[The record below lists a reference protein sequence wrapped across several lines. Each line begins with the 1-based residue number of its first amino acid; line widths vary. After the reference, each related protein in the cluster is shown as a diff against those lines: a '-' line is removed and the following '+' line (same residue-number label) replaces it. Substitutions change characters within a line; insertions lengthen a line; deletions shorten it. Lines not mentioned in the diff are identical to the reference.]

1 MKTTFYL
8 IRHGQ
13 TVWNEMKKM
22 QGLKN
27 SDLTESGIKQATLL
41 GEKLANEPIDLICT
55 SPSVRA
61 IRTSELVNQQLK
73 VPVIKDD
80 GFQEIDMGLWEGKT
94 YTEIEHK
101 YPKEWDLFWHD
112 PLNFQAE
119 NKGETFADLNKRS
132 ANSLD
137 EMIKT
142 LPGKHVAIVSHRIT
156 IKMMVSN
163 LLDIPLTELE
173 DVLPNS
179 LTKIVVENGKATLID
194 YSNISHYQEYSL

>member
-1 MKTTFYL
+1 MKTTLYL

-27 SDLTESGIKQATLL
+27 SDLTERGIEQATLL
-41 GEKLANEPIDLICT
+41 GEKLATEPIDLICT
-55 SPSVRA
+55 SPSIRA
-61 IRTSELVNQQLK
+61 IKTSELVNQQLK

-94 YTEIEHK
+94 YTEIENK
-101 YPKEWDLFWHD
+101 YPKEWNLFWDD

-119 NKGETFADLNKRS
+119 NNGETFAELNKRS
-132 ANSLD
+132 ANSLE
-137 EMIKT
+137 EMIKS

-156 IKMMVSN
+156 IKTMVSN

-179 LTKIVVENGKATLID
+179 LTKIVVEDGKASLID
-194 YSNISHYQEYSL
+194 YSNISHYQE

>member
-1 MKTTFYL
+1 MKTTLYL

-27 SDLTESGIKQATLL
+27 SDLTERGIEQATLL
-41 GEKLANEPIDLICT
+41 GEKLATEPIDLICT
-55 SPSVRA
+55 SPSIRA
-61 IRTSELVNQQLK
+61 IKTSELVNQQLK

-94 YTEIEHK
+94 YAEIENK
-101 YPKEWDLFWHD
+101 YPKEWNLFWHD

-119 NKGETFADLNKRS
+119 NNGETFAELNKRS
-132 ANSLD
+132 ANSLE
-137 EMIKT
+137 EMIKS

-156 IKMMVSN
+156 IKTMVSN

-179 LTKIVVENGKATLID
+179 LTKIVVEDGKVSLID
-194 YSNISHYQEYSL
+194 YSNISHYQE